1 MGSVRPRGPG
11 RFILSY
17 ASPNGRRFRPTIRAA
32 SKTEAERVL
41 RQREGDVAGG
51 RPLFASADRVKFQ
64 ELTALVVR
72 DYELNQK
79 KSVGKTKKNVE
90 RLQEVFGGWLAV
102 NVTATAVGTYIDKR
116 LKAGFSNG
124 SINRELSTLRRAF
137 RLAVKAKLLSAD
149 HVPAIDLLRE
159 APPRAGFFEPD
170 QFEAVLRYLR
180 PEIVP
185 VAKFANETGWRLREI
200 ITLEWRQVDLIEGSV
215 RLDPGTTKNREGRV
229 VYLSPGLL
237 AVLRAQETATRHV
250 ERKKGLI
257 IPWVFHRRGRRI
269 LRFLASWQTACRK
282 AGVPGMLFHDLR
294 RTAVRNMV
302 RAGVP
307 ERVAMMVSG
316 HKTRSV
322 FERYN
327 IVSEG
332 DLREAA
338 RRVGN
343 LHARNGQDHESHQP
357 NVLLTRG
364 PSKSPLHGAIGP

>member
-200 ITLEWRQVDLIEGSV
+200 ITLEWRQVDLSAGSV
-215 RLDPGTTKNREGRV
+215 RLDPGTTKNREGRLAYV
-229 VYLSPGLL
+229 SPGLL
-237 AVLRAQETATRHV
+237 ECLRAQYAATKEL
-250 ERKKGLI
+250 EREKALI
-257 IPWVFHRRGRRI
+257 VPWVFHRRGRRI
-269 LRFLASWQTACRK
+269 LRFLASWQTACVK

-302 RAGVP
+302 RAGIP
-307 ERVAMMVSG
+307 ERVAMQISG

-322 FERYN
+322 FERHN
-327 IVSEG
+327 IVSEA
-332 DLREAA
+332 DLREAS
-338 RRVGN
+338 RK
-343 LHARNGQDHESHQP
+343 LHYHQ
-357 NVLLTRG
+357 TA
-364 PSKSPLHGAIGP
+364 S